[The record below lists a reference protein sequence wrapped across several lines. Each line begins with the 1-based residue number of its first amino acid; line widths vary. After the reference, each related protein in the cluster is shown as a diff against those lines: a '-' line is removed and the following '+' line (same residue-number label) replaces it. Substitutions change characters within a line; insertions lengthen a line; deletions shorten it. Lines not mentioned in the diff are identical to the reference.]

1 MPTRRLR
8 QMAAELNGLAE
19 ILDKLAKSGLSP
31 ESIERVKDEAAQFN
45 EIAHWSEL
53 ARQLYA
59 MRRLRDKVFD
69 APNLFGEP
77 SWDMLLDLF
86 VAEIAE
92 KSVAVTSLCLAAAIP
107 STTALRWI
115 SVLENENL
123 VYREKDGSDRRKHYV
138 RLSDEGLRKMVDI
151 MRQSTLTTIARK
163 HQPSLAPI
171 Q

>member
-8 QMAAELNGLAE
+8 HMAAELNGLAE
-19 ILDKLAKSGLSP
+19 TLEKLAKSGISTEDVEWL
-31 ESIERVKDEAAQFN
+31 KDETAEFD
-45 EIAHWSEL
+45 EISHWSEL

-69 APNLFGEP
+69 APSLFGEP

-115 SVLENENL
+115 SVLESENL
-123 VYREKDGSDRRKHYV
+123 VYREKDVTDRRKHYI
-138 RLSDEGLRKMVDI
+138 RLSDEGLRKMVDL

-163 HQPSLAPI
+163 QQRSLTQI